1 MINFK
6 NFKQVKYTT
15 FIGTPDSE
23 KIGYMWLVRDES
35 NGMSYIYFGSRKY
48 AEINDVSESNK
59 LSQIFTTL
67 GNAINENGEWV
78 GFTGSTDVI
87 SNAQNISEAISSL
100 DTALGTKTE
109 EINNAINEIK
119 AQISGVFH
127 FKGIV
132 DTVEKLNEVID
143 PQNGDVYR
151 VGDSEY
157 VYNGEEWVELGTP
170 FNIAEN
176 TAFIELSEK
185 MTTAE
190 NSITEIKET
199 TIPGINTE
207 ITNIK
212 NDVNDIK
219 NSMDVLFIIDGND
232 TEELPENKPK

>member
-78 GFTGSTDVI
+78 GFTGGTDVI

-132 DTVEKLNEVID
+132 DTVEKLNEVIN

-157 VYNGEEWVELGTP
+157 VYNGEEWVGLGTP
-170 FNIAEN
+170 FNITEN

-199 TIPGINTE
+199 TIPKINSE
-207 ITNIK
+207 ITNVK
-212 NDVNDIK
+212 NEVTEVK
-219 NSMDVLFIIDGND
+219 NSINTLFIIDGND
-232 TEELPENKPK
+232 TEELSKDKPK

>member
-59 LSQIFTTL
+59 ISQIFTTL

-100 DTALGTKTE
+100 DTALDTKTE

-132 DTVEKLNEVID
+132 DTVEKLNEVIG

-170 FNIAEN
+170 FNITEN

-199 TIPGINTE
+199 TIPKINSE
-207 ITNIK
+207 ITNVK
-212 NDVNDIK
+212 NEVTEVK
-219 NSMDVLFIIDGND
+219 NSINTLFIIDGND
-232 TEELPENKPK
+232 TEELSEN

>member
-59 LSQIFTTL
+59 ISQIFTTL

-78 GFTGSTDVI
+78 GFTGGTDVI
-87 SNAQNISEAISSL
+87 SDAQNISEAISLL

-132 DTVEKLNEVID
+132 DTVEKLNEVIG

-170 FNIAEN
+170 FNITEN

-199 TIPGINTE
+199 TIPEINSE
-207 ITNIK
+207 ITNVK
-212 NDVNDIK
+212 NEVTEVK
-219 NSMDVLFIIDGND
+219 NSINTLFIIDGND
-232 TEELPENKPK
+232 TEELSEN

>member
-23 KIGYMWLVRDES
+23 KIGDMWLVRDES

-78 GFTGSTDVI
+78 GFTGGTDVI

-132 DTVEKLNEVID
+132 DTVEKLNEVIN

-170 FNIAEN
+170 FNITEN

-199 TIPGINTE
+199 TIPKINSE
-207 ITNIK
+207 ITNVK
-212 NDVNDIK
+212 NEVTEVK
-219 NSMDVLFIIDGND
+219 NSINTLFIIDGND
-232 TEELPENKPK
+232 TEELSKDKPK

>member
-78 GFTGSTDVI
+78 GFTGGTDVI

-132 DTVEKLNEVID
+132 DTVEKLNEVIN

-157 VYNGEEWVELGTP
+157 VYNGEELVELGTP
-170 FNIAEN
+170 FNITEN

-199 TIPGINTE
+199 TIPKINSE
-207 ITNIK
+207 ITNVK
-212 NDVNDIK
+212 NEVTEVK
-219 NSMDVLFIIDGND
+219 NSINTLFIIDGND
-232 TEELPENKPK
+232 TEELSKDKPK

>member
-6 NFKQVKYTT
+6 NFKQVKYST
-15 FIGTPDSE
+15 FSAIADAD
-23 KIGYMWLVRDES
+23 KIGYMWLVRDED

-78 GFTGSTDVI
+78 GFTGGTDVI

-170 FNIAEN
+170 FNITEN

-199 TIPGINTE
+199 TIPKINSE
-207 ITNIK
+207 ITNVK
-212 NDVNDIK
+212 NEVTEVK
-219 NSMDVLFIIDGND
+219 NSINTLFIIDGND
-232 TEELPENKPK
+232 TEELSEN

>member
-78 GFTGSTDVI
+78 GFTGGTDVI

-100 DTALGTKTE
+100 DTALGTKTT

-119 AQISGVFH
+119 TQISGVFH

-170 FNIAEN
+170 FNITEN

-199 TIPGINTE
+199 TIPEINSE
-207 ITNIK
+207 ITNVK
-212 NDVNDIK
+212 NEVTEVK
-219 NSMDVLFIIDGND
+219 NSINTLFIIDGND
-232 TEELPENKPK
+232 TEELSEN

>member
-15 FIGTPDSE
+15 FNNTPDSE

-78 GFTGSTDVI
+78 GFTGGTDVI

-132 DTVEKLNEVID
+132 DTVEKLNEVIG

-170 FNIAEN
+170 FNITEN

-199 TIPGINTE
+199 TIPKINSE
-207 ITNIK
+207 ITNVK
-212 NDVNDIK
+212 NEVTDVK
-219 NSMDVLFIIDGND
+219 NSINTLFIIDGND
-232 TEELPENKPK
+232 TEELSEDRPK

>member
-67 GNAINENGEWV
+67 GNAINENGVWV
-78 GFTGSTDVI
+78 GFTGGTDVI

-132 DTVEKLNEVID
+132 DTVEKLNEVIN

-170 FNIAEN
+170 FNITEN

-199 TIPGINTE
+199 TIPKINSE
-207 ITNIK
+207 ITNVK
-212 NDVNDIK
+212 NEVTEVK
-219 NSMDVLFIIDGND
+219 NSINTLFIIDGND
-232 TEELPENKPK
+232 TEELSKDKPK

>member
-15 FIGTPDSE
+15 FLGTPDSE

-67 GNAINENGEWV
+67 GDAINENGEWV
-78 GFTGSTDVI
+78 GFTDGTDVI

-170 FNIAEN
+170 FNITEN

-199 TIPGINTE
+199 TIPKINSE
-207 ITNIK
+207 ITNVK
-212 NDVNDIK
+212 NEVTEVK
-219 NSMDVLFIIDGND
+219 NSINTLFIIDGND
-232 TEELPENKPK
+232 TEELSEN